1 MSKTYSIAILNKNG
15 IWITNIQ
22 KYFSLDEIGGFDKV
36 EKFCLDH
43 GDIAYGYYYGTK
55 SNTLTS
61 NKCRTLVKI
70 VNQPAYDLLNLK

>member
-1 MSKTYSIAILNKNG
+1 MKTYSIAILNKNG

-36 EKFCLDH
+36 EEFCLDH

-55 SNTLTS
+55 SNALTS

-70 VNQPAYDLLNLK
+70 VNQQAYDLLGLK